1 MRIILFDLGQ
11 TLEDN
16 GTLLPGA
23 QEMLSAIQSMKYF
36 EEESAVVALVSDY
49 NVADNPEEIETL
61 KKQYYRV
68 LEKLGIQS
76 YFQPLSQRVTLST
89 EVGVRKPDEKI
100 FRNAIDKIQKDLPF
114 HHVLFITEN
123 LDHVATARKLGMT
136 AIHFQGPGQSSG
148 EVSKLVDLVP
158 IIRRLLTFC
167 PCGKKRN
174 EAVGRTI
181 SQNNKS
187 KLLDPDI
194 VEFVSLV
201 DKESLG
207 ASISRMVKFGTRW
220 SYSSNV
226 SLVPEWIHKKF
237 VTMGYR
243 ENIQVR
249 YQDFDIPGSEQGA
262 T

>member
-123 LDHVATARKLGMT
+123 LDHVA
-136 AIHFQGPGQSSG
+136 
-148 EVSKLVDLVP
+148 D
-158 IIRRLLTFC
+158 
-167 PCGKKRN
+167 
-174 EAVGRTI
+174 
-181 SQNNKS
+181 
-187 KLLDPDI
+187 
-194 VEFVSLV
+194 
-201 DKESLG
+201 
-207 ASISRMVKFGTRW
+207 
-220 SYSSNV
+220 
-226 SLVPEWIHKKF
+226 
-237 VTMGYR
+237 
-243 ENIQVR
+243 
-249 YQDFDIPGSEQGA
+249 
-262 T
+262 